1 MTDSPV
7 NTLLKKL
14 IHFEKSSAT
23 PVYIQISQQIINAIQ
38 RSYLAGGTLL
48 PGTRVF
54 SQLIQINRNSRSR
67 IRWISFSRLGWH
79 YCQQRHLCIRSRTK
93 SSRNK
98 SGFEP
103 NRRCLQF
110 CRSHWISLSN
120 FFSFIIKTRIF
131 RSKVRTKWWST
142 WFKTTSY
149 SWIFKMVFCCHET
162 QIIDFEMESKQK
174 NQVFCFWKP
183 IV

>member
-54 SQLIQINRNSRSR
+54 SQLIQINRNTAVAVYDELASQSWVD
-67 IRWISFSRLGWH
+67 IIANKGTFVSAPE
-79 YCQQRHLCIRSRTK
+79 QK
-93 SSRNK
+93 NSRNK
-98 SGFEP
+98 SGFKP

-120 FFSFIIKTRIF
+120 FFSFIINTRIF
-131 RSKVRTKWWST
+131 RSKVRTK
-142 WFKTTSY
+142 
-149 SWIFKMVFCCHET
+149 
-162 QIIDFEMESKQK
+162 
-174 NQVFCFWKP
+174 
-183 IV
+183 